1 MNGPDA
7 APSAEKLT
15 ASLKQTLRW
24 PQPCCEP
31 RSKEIAAFSNILKK
45 SGKAFRDAFHSGTD
59 TAALVQGRAAII
71 DHLLEL
77 AWRRFKLTA
86 TPGVALVAVGG
97 YGRGELHPFSDIDLM
112 VLLNAPADV
121 SLEERLSE
129 FLIFLWDIGLP
140 VGHSVRTLDESV
152 SAGADDVTIATNL
165 MESRLLAGP
174 ESLYRELT
182 ERVAPP
188 HIWPSREFFSAKLDE
203 QDRRHHKFGDT
214 AYRLEPN
221 VKESP
226 GGMRD
231 IQTVGWV
238 TKRHLGATSLHEL
251 VHHGFLG
258 EDEYQTLASGQ
269 SFLWRVRYALHML
282 AGRREDR
289 LLFDYQRT
297 IAEQFG
303 YADEDNNLAVE
314 QFMQRYY
321 RTVMELQ
328 RLNEMLLQLYKE
340 AILYAGETDEPQWI
354 NRRFRARKGF
364 LEVTN
369 ENIFRRYPSA
379 LLELF
384 LVMQQHPEL
393 KGVRASTI
401 RLVREH
407 CYLIDDNFR
416 DHIANRSLFMEI
428 LCQPSGITH
437 ELRRMNRYGVLA
449 AYWPS
454 FARVAGRMQYDLFHT
469 YTVDEHTLVVL
480 RNVRRLSVPEF
491 AHELPFC
498 SELFWQIPKPELL
511 YLAALFHDI
520 GKGRGGDHSDI
531 GAREAEVFC
540 LQHGLSEY
548 DARLVAWLVRHHLSM
563 SLTAQ
568 RRDISDPAIINSFAE
583 KAGNLARL
591 NYLYLLTVSDI
602 RATNPNLWNSWK
614 DALLMELYV
623 AARRVLQRGLDNPL
637 ARDELIGEVKQASLQ
652 LLQARGLDLD
662 ACRELWREF
671 DEQYFLRHSDDE
683 IAWHTQ
689 AIVQSDLRQRPL
701 VLVRQLT
708 ARGSTEIF
716 IYAQSHPQLFAYITS
731 ALARLGLDVLDARIT
746 TTSAGYTLDTFM
758 VLGDAGKPIAEQF
771 RIDEIS
777 ATLANLLQEPE
788 HEPLETSWRV
798 SRKLRHFDVPTRITF
813 DTTANRRYTVLELIT
828 ADRPGLLSSIGKA
841 FTDSGVLVHNARI
854 TTIGE
859 QAEDMFIVT
868 DLKNQPIIDEWHLA
882 LIRARLLTRLGKPA
896 VREVMPQPDDDT
908 LMRQIAGAVP
918 DDGES
923 GSHS

>member
-1 MNGPDA
+1 MPA
-7 APSAEKLT
+7 AEMLPEALKL
-15 ASLKQTLRW
+15 ALRW
-24 PQPCCEP
+24 PQPNCES
-31 RSKEIAAFSNILKK
+31 RAQEIAAFSNILKE
-45 SGKAFRDAFHSGTD
+45 SNKAFKEAFCTGSD
-59 TAALVQGRAAII
+59 TAALVQGRGAIV

-77 AWRRFKLTA
+77 AWQRFALDDTR
-86 TPGVALVAVGG
+86 GVALVAVGG
-97 YGRGELHPFSDIDLM
+97 YGRGELHPYSDIDLM
-112 VLLNAPADV
+112 LLLASPADPQ
-121 SLEERLSE
+121 LEGRLSE
-129 FLIFLWDIGLP
+129 FLTFLWDIGLP
-140 VGHSVRTLDESV
+140 VGHSVRALDDCV
-152 SAGADDVTIATNL
+152 RAGAEDVTVATNL

-174 ESLYRELT
+174 AALYREMT
-182 ERVAPP
+182 ERIAPP
-188 HIWPSREFFSAKLDE
+188 HIWPSREFFSAKLEE
-203 QDRRHHKFGDT
+203 QEHRHHKFGDT

-231 IQTVGWV
+231 IQMVGWV

-251 VHHGFLG
+251 VHHGFLS
-258 EDEYQTLASGQ
+258 EDEYQTLAAGQ

-297 IAEQFG
+297 IASQFG
-303 YADEDNNLAVE
+303 YADQDSNLAVE

-328 RLNEMLLQLYKE
+328 RLNEMLLQLYQE
-340 AILYAGETDEPQWI
+340 AILYADETDEPQRI

-393 KGVRASTI
+393 KGVRAATI
-401 RLVREH
+401 RLVRKH
-407 CYLIDDNFR
+407 GYLIDERFR
-416 DHIANRSLFMEI
+416 GNIANRSLFMEI
-428 LCQPSGITH
+428 LRQPSGITH

-454 FARVAGRMQYDLFHT
+454 FARVTGRMQYDLFHT

-480 RNVRRLSVPEF
+480 RNVRRMSVPEF

-498 SELFWQIPKPELL
+498 SELFGQIPKPELL

-520 GKGRGGDHSDI
+520 GKGRGGDHSEI
-531 GAREAEVFC
+531 GAAEAETFC
-540 LQHGLSEY
+540 LQHGLSHY
-548 DARLVAWLVRHHLSM
+548 DARLVAWLVRYHLLM

-568 RRDISDPAIINSFAE
+568 RRDISDPAIINAFAD
-583 KAGNLARL
+583 KVGNLARL
-591 NYLYLLTVSDI
+591 NYLYLLTVADI
-602 RATNPNLWNSWK
+602 RATNPTLWNSWK
-614 DALLMELYV
+614 DALLMDLYLT
-623 AARRVLQRGLDNPL
+623 ARRVLQRGLNNPL
-637 ARDELIGEVKQASLQ
+637 AREELIGEVKQASLH
-652 LLQARGLDLD
+652 LLKARGLNLD

-701 VLVRQLT
+701 VLIRQLT

-716 IYAQSHPQLFAYITS
+716 IYAQSHHQLFAYITS
-731 ALARLGLDVLDARIT
+731 ALARLGLNVLDARIT
-746 TTSAGYTLDTFM
+746 TTTAGYTLDTFM
-758 VLGDAGKPIAEQF
+758 VLDETGKPIEEQY

-777 ATLANLLQEPE
+777 TTLGNLLQDPA
-788 HEPLETSWRV
+788 HVPLETRWRV
-798 SRKLRHFDVPTRITF
+798 SRKLRHFDVPTQISF
-813 DTTANRRYTVLELIT
+813 DTTSNRRYTVLELIT

-841 FTDSGVLVHNARI
+841 FTDSDVLVHNARI

-859 QAEDMFIVT
+859 QAEDVFIVT
-868 DLKNQPIIDEWHLA
+868 DLKNQPITDEWHLA
-882 LIRARLLTRLGKPA
+882 LIRARLLKYLGKQAAPTIP
-896 VREVMPQPDDDT
+896 PQPDDET
-908 LMRQIAGAVP
+908 LMREIAGAP
-918 DDGES
+918 GDTRPNHPPE
-923 GSHS
+923 H